1 MRVNSLEHEKSR
13 TVSLP
18 GLSLPLVVSL
28 ICGGFAVWLPSTV
41 SILLAFTGTL
51 GVWLLQHQRAQ
62 RALHNHAHAA
72 TDTGTKN
79 QQLLRESTQQLA
91 RAFQSQHQAL
101 GNELQQTKAIAATA
115 VVDLQKSFT
124 GLNTTTSELK
134 NLVVDMIAESGD
146 AAQHTGTNAEVF
158 SFHEF
163 ATQTQQVLESFVQQ
177 ILDVSKDSMRVMQ
190 IVDDVAEQ
198 TEQVVRLLV
207 DVKAIADKTNLLALN
222 AAIEAARAGE
232 AGRGFAVVA
241 DEVRKLSQNSNLF
254 SDQIRTVVGKVDE
267 NIRIA
272 QQTVEQLSSRDMNV
286 AIESKQRVDGMLQKA
301 EEVNQLMT
309 VRLGSVTALSQV
321 INQDVGA
328 AVRSLQFEDM
338 LRQLIDHGQQRLD
351 KLGQSVQQIA
361 TLSARLSG
369 EDDIPLDDMARQ
381 IAALAQEMENN
392 SRSAVSQQNV
402 SSGEVDLF

>member
-1 MRVNSLEHEKSR
+1 VHSLEHGKSR
-13 TVSLP
+13 AVTAP
-18 GLSLPLVVSL
+18 GLSQPLVVSL
-28 ICGGFAVWLPSTV
+28 CCGGLALWLPSTV
-41 SILLAFTGTL
+41 SILLALAGML
-51 GVWLLQHQRAQ
+51 GIWCIQHRRWQVMLRNNAQ
-62 RALHNHAHAA
+62 ASMDVGIQN
-72 TDTGTKN
+72 K
-79 QQLLRESTQQLA
+79 QLMRESIRQLT
-91 RAFQSQHQAL
+91 RAFQAQHQAL
-101 GNELQQTKAIAATA
+101 KNELQQSQAIAATA

-134 NLVVDMIAESGD
+134 DLVVAMISESGE
-146 AAQHTGTNAEVF
+146 AAQQAGNEAEPF

-163 ATQTQQVLESFVQQ
+163 AEQTQQVLESFVMQ

-190 IVDDVAEQ
+190 IVDDVAQQ

-254 SDQIRTVVGKVDE
+254 SDQIRMVVGKVDE

-272 QQTVEQLSSRDMNV
+272 QRTVEQLSSRDMNV
-286 AIESKQRVDGMLQKA
+286 AIESKQHVDGMLHKA
-301 EEVNQLMT
+301 EKVNQLMT
-309 VRLGSVTALSQV
+309 VRLGNVTQLSQV

-338 LRQLIDHGQQRLD
+338 LRQLLDHGQRRLNTLD
-351 KLGQSVQQIA
+351 LSVNQVEE
-361 TLSARLSG
+361 LSSRFAG
-369 EDDIPLDDMARQ
+369 DDQVALQEMASQ
-381 IAALAQEMENN
+381 LADLAQNMAINTT
-392 SRSAVSQQNV
+392 SAVSQQNV
-402 SSGEVDLF
+402 SSGGVDLF